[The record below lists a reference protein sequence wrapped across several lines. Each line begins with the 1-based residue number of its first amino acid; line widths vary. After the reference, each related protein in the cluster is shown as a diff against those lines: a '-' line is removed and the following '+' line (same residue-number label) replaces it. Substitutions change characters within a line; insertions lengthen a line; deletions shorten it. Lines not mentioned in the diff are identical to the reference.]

1 MAGIPQKLIQNTSK
15 TILSKMIPQLTKPQA
30 KDQHVITESQV
41 PRNIFNRKNNKNKAT
56 LYQESSIF
64 IFQ

>member
-1 MAGIPQKLIQNTSK
+1 
-15 TILSKMIPQLTKPQA
+15 MIPQLTKPQA
-30 KDQHVITESQV
+30 KDQHVITKSQV